1 MHGLEVNSNLAD
13 GLKDGAGGGAR
24 DHDLVADTE
33 RAALHLELGHAD
45 AAEVLHAAG
54 HVLLAPRGTGA
65 VAVGPLAEALAEVVA
80 VPEATIEDGREALV
94 PGGYEALV
102 EGAVAAGR
110 GGLGV
115 ALRDG
120 AHVFRPPRAA
130 LDLEDAHAGVDEFVE
145 EMNRLE
151 VFGRHD
157 VGVVDVQLVV
167 RLAVADGVA
176 AAANLVAGAA
186 VGGGVHLVQAEVAF
200 AGDGHAEGA
209 VAEHLEAYGLALGPA
224 DVTLADGPMDGA
236 DLVQIE
242 LAGQDGHV
250 GKAGVEGQG
259 FDVGDVELGGEV
271 DLLTD
276 VGGIAHGGHVGSDN
290 GRDASLERGVDDA
303 PHGVQIGVVEDGV
316 DGQVAL
322 HAVVGTGGGDAS
334 EVVRGEVV
342 GRSCAHVEPLDAK
355 VDRVGSA
362 LNGGHE
368 RLVRP
373 GRCHHLQV
381 ASLIFLIHIVDVPR
395 KNLGPQRCGGARDKT
410 KPPRIVETGSWQ
422 TSLAPRIVEAGR
434 WQTSLAAAAAP
445 PPRSKGAYL
454 CRPIKQNPIMDVR
467 KIVNQTVKIVLPLL
481 LGVLL
486 FWYLY
491 REQDFGAMMEVV
503 RGGVRYDI
511 LLFSLLFG
519 LAANVTRGFRWGL
532 LIDSLGRRVRRR
544 NVVFAVLGNYAVN
557 MALPRVGEIWRC
569 GVTAKYE
576 RVPFTKL
583 LGTLFVDR
591 IMDTLMVGLL
601 TLCLGVFN
609 IGFFRHFFAEN
620 PPTLVATLITL
631 VRSPWTYVGLV
642 GAVVLAWFV
651 FVRMKHLPLVRKLT
665 EMLLNV
671 WEGVRSLWTIEHK
684 GRFLLQTLAIWVG
697 YFLYFYT
704 TFYAFEFT
712 APLGIRIGLIAF
724 AMSSL
729 GVAVPVQGGIGVWH
743 FMVISTL
750 VAFGVDR
757 TDAAAFAL
765 VVFTV
770 QTVWVVLCGLF
781 GIFALPL
788 LNKDEEGKDEAKNE
802 LIQAGA

>member
-209 VAEHLEAYGLALGPA
+209 VAKHFEAYGLAFRA
-224 DVTLADGPMDGA
+224 SDVALADGPMDGA

-250 GKAGVEGQG
+250 GKAGVEGEG

-276 VGGIAHGGHVGSDN
+276 VGGIAHGGHVGGDN
-290 GRDASLERGVDDA
+290 GRYASLE
-303 PHGVQIGVVEDGV
+303 
-316 DGQVAL
+316 
-322 HAVVGTGGGDAS
+322 
-334 EVVRGEVV
+334 
-342 GRSCAHVEPLDAK
+342 
-355 VDRVGSA
+355 
-362 LNGGHE
+362 
-368 RLVRP
+368 
-373 GRCHHLQV
+373 
-381 ASLIFLIHIVDVPR
+381 
-395 KNLGPQRCGGARDKT
+395 
-410 KPPRIVETGSWQ
+410 
-422 TSLAPRIVEAGR
+422 
-434 WQTSLAAAAAP
+434 
-445 PPRSKGAYL
+445 
-454 CRPIKQNPIMDVR
+454 
-467 KIVNQTVKIVLPLL
+467 
-481 LGVLL
+481 
-486 FWYLY
+486 
-491 REQDFGAMMEVV
+491 
-503 RGGVRYDI
+503 
-511 LLFSLLFG
+511 
-519 LAANVTRGFRWGL
+519 
-532 LIDSLGRRVRRR
+532 
-544 NVVFAVLGNYAVN
+544 
-557 MALPRVGEIWRC
+557 
-569 GVTAKYE
+569 
-576 RVPFTKL
+576 
-583 LGTLFVDR
+583 
-591 IMDTLMVGLL
+591 
-601 TLCLGVFN
+601 
-609 IGFFRHFFAEN
+609 
-620 PPTLVATLITL
+620 
-631 VRSPWTYVGLV
+631 
-642 GAVVLAWFV
+642 
-651 FVRMKHLPLVRKLT
+651 
-665 EMLLNV
+665 
-671 WEGVRSLWTIEHK
+671 
-684 GRFLLQTLAIWVG
+684 
-697 YFLYFYT
+697 
-704 TFYAFEFT
+704 
-712 APLGIRIGLIAF
+712 
-724 AMSSL
+724 
-729 GVAVPVQGGIGVWH
+729 
-743 FMVISTL
+743 
-750 VAFGVDR
+750 
-757 TDAAAFAL
+757 
-765 VVFTV
+765 
-770 QTVWVVLCGLF
+770 
-781 GIFALPL
+781 
-788 LNKDEEGKDEAKNE
+788 
-802 LIQAGA
+802 